1 MNKYLFFSILLVLG
15 CSSKENSN
23 IPAPNS
29 VQFSYEIDTVQIDA
43 GEDFLFLK
51 HSLLSS
57 EVSKDKRT
65 FFNVDELGSQLE
77 IIDLDKLVLKEKV
90 PFERE
95 GPDGVGPE
103 HISNFKTMENGNFAF
118 FNIRQMTVLNPEMQK
133 VSKNYFYPEAFDGD
147 TLPGKAE
154 IVPFVRSLNVDGSQM
169 AGFYDYFWE
178 NEILGI
184 ALIDLKTNHLKLI
197 PTDKLDYLKDLVYT
211 IEYENG
217 SKSNSGEARS
227 VNFFDNR
234 LIIGT
239 SAKNEVHIYDINSDS
254 LSTKTYQSDFTS
266 DYKKGNYMSESNSD
280 LALELKDLEVYFGPL
295 VYDELNKI
303 FWRYS
308 RESKSSNPENP
319 DFIYVLTAFDQ
330 DFNQIHEEEL
340 NVDWTHKPTIKFIKD
355 GMLYTYINL
364 EDELAFVRLKSNIT
378 YELIHFSFT
387 HSIIFL

>member
-1 MNKYLFFSILLVLG
+1 M
-15 CSSKENSN
+15 
-23 IPAPNS
+23 
-29 VQFSYEIDTVQIDA
+29 
-43 GEDFLFLK
+43 
-51 HSLLSS
+51 
-57 EVSKDKRT
+57 
-65 FFNVDELGSQLE
+65 DELGSQLE

-95 GPDGVGPE
+95 GPNGVGPE

-133 VSKNYFYPEAFDGD
+133 VSRNYFYPDAFEND
-147 TLPGKAE
+147 TLPEKAE
-154 IVPFVRSLNVDGSQM
+154 IVPFRRSLNAEGSQM

-211 IEYENG
+211 IVYETG
-217 SKSNSGEARS
+217 AKSSSGEARS
-227 VNFFDNR
+227 VDFFDNK
-234 LIIGT
+234 LIIST

-254 LSTKTYQSDFTS
+254 LSTKTYHSDLTA
-266 DYKKGNYMSESNSD
+266 DIKKGSYMSETDSD
-280 LALELKDLEVYFGPL
+280 LALALKDLEVYFGPL
-295 VYDELNKI
+295 VYDDLNKV

-308 RESKSSNPENP
+308 RESKSSNPKNP
-319 DFIYVLTAFDQ
+319 NFIYVLTAFDQ

-364 EDELAFVRLKSNIT
+364 EDELGFLRVKTSIT
-378 YELIHFSFT
+378 EE
-387 HSIIFL
+387 

>member
-1 MNKYLFFSILLVLG
+1 MIRFILYVVGTLLLS
-15 CSSKENSN
+15 CSSKENSSETSGS
-23 IPAPNS
+23 S
-29 VQFSYEIDTVQIDA
+29 VQLAYEIDTVQIDA
-43 GEDFLFLK
+43 GQDFLFLK

-57 EVSKDKRT
+57 EVSKDKKT

-95 GPDGVGPE
+95 GPNGVGPE

-118 FNIRQMTVLNPEMQK
+118 FNIRQMTVLNPAMQK
-133 VSKNYFYPEAFDGD
+133 VSRNYFYPDAFEND
-147 TLPGKAE
+147 TLPEKAE
-154 IVPFVRSLNVDGSQM
+154 IVPFRRSLNAEGSQL

-211 IEYENG
+211 IVYETG
-217 SKSNSGEARS
+217 AKSSSGEARS
-227 VNFFDNR
+227 VDFFDNK
-234 LIIGT
+234 LIIST

-254 LSTKTYQSDFTS
+254 LSTKTYHSDLTADF
-266 DYKKGNYMSESNSD
+266 KKGSYMSETDSD

-295 VYDELNKI
+295 VYDDLNKV

-364 EDELAFVRLKSNIT
+364 EDELGFLRVKTSIT
-378 YELIHFSFT
+378 EE
-387 HSIIFL
+387 

>member
-1 MNKYLFFSILLVLG
+1 M
-15 CSSKENSN
+15 
-23 IPAPNS
+23 
-29 VQFSYEIDTVQIDA
+29 
-43 GEDFLFLK
+43 K

-95 GPDGVGPE
+95 GPNGVGPE

-133 VSKNYFYPEAFDGD
+133 VSRNYFYPDAFEND
-147 TLPGKAE
+147 TLPEKAE
-154 IVPFVRSLNVDGSQM
+154 IVPFRRSLNAEGSQM

-211 IEYENG
+211 IVYETG
-217 SKSNSGEARS
+217 AKSSSGEARS
-227 VNFFDNR
+227 VDFFDNK
-234 LIIGT
+234 LIIST

-254 LSTKTYQSDFTS
+254 LSTKTYHSDLTA
-266 DYKKGNYMSESNSD
+266 DIKKGSYMSETDSD
-280 LALELKDLEVYFGPL
+280 LALALKDLEVYFGPL
-295 VYDELNKI
+295 VYDDLNKVFGDTVGNRNHPI
-303 FWRYS
+303 Q
-308 RESKSSNPENP
+308 KS
-319 DFIYVLTAFDQ
+319 
-330 DFNQIHEEEL
+330 
-340 NVDWTHKPTIKFIKD
+340 
-355 GMLYTYINL
+355 
-364 EDELAFVRLKSNIT
+364 
-378 YELIHFSFT
+378 
-387 HSIIFL
+387 